1 MHVNLHP
8 LTWFSGQE
16 DIENLESSIT
26 TYANQL
32 PQNVPG
38 VTLCPLYASLPNAQ
52 QSRVFARPPPGTRKC
67 ILATNIAETSITIP
81 GVKYVIDTGKQKE
94 KRHIARDTGGGKYG
108 IHLFLY
114 HHSMPPLIG
123 FDTLLTI
130 DITKSSAMQ
139 RAGRAGREGKGYCF
153 RLYTED
159 AFNSMALSSEP
170 EIRRSSLTSAVLQL
184 KCVGQDL
191 ETLEF
196 IDKPD
201 PESSP
206 SIHAFSTI

>member
-1 MHVNLHP
+1 
-8 LTWFSGQE
+8 
-16 DIENLESSIT
+16 
-26 TYANQL
+26 
-32 PQNVPG
+32 
-38 VTLCPLYASLPNAQ
+38 
-52 QSRVFARPPPGTRKC
+52 
-67 ILATNIAETSITIP
+67 
-81 GVKYVIDTGKQKE
+81 
-94 KRHIARDTGGGKYG
+94 
-108 IHLFLY
+108 
-114 HHSMPPLIG
+114 MPPLIG

-196 IDKPD
+196 MDKPD
-201 PESSP
+201 PKSSP